1 MEVSV
6 VGKVNHTLHKLG
18 AATVVFRPIV
28 AIAHQRREVSK
39 GLAHRVPPLGDAVS
53 QAGAGD
59 FGADSVEQDCIVGRH
74 QATHWG
80 QGRLG
85 LAIVIGGRDLGST
98 FAPTR
103 QRANCDG
110 GFGIE
115 RHASGIGGGI
125 GSVMDLMQACEEGV
139 GVRDFFCGRLLATC
153 LGK

>member
-1 MEVSV
+1 M
-6 VGKVNHTLHKLG
+6 GKVNHTLHKLG

-59 FGADSVEQDCIVGRH
+59 FGADSVEQDCIAGRH

-98 FAPTR
+98 LPPRDNGPTVTV
-103 QRANCDG
+103 AL
-110 GFGIE
+110 
-115 RHASGIGGGI
+115 AS
-125 GSVMDLMQACEEGV
+125 SDMRKA
-139 GVRDFFCGRLLATC
+139 
-153 LGK
+153 LGAESAA